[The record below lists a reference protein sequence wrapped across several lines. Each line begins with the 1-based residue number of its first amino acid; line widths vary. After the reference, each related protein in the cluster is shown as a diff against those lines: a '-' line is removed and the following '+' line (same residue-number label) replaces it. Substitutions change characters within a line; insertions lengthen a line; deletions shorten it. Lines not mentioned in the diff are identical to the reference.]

1 MNSRRFCVTT
11 GHIHWDPEHSDVKLI
26 QTILWTAELWSR
38 LERFNGDCGKPG
50 LGASRM
56 PVILCGD
63 FNSLPDSGVVEY
75 LSTGSVPATHL
86 EFLNFGFNYHF
97 EDWKLL
103 EKWAYEGNIVR
114 HRFNFDRAYRAN
126 ANDGMRVTNLT

>member
-1 MNSRRFCVTT
+1 
-11 GHIHWDPEHSDVKLI
+11 
-26 QTILWTAELWSR
+26 
-38 LERFNGDCGKPG
+38 
-50 LGASRM
+50 M